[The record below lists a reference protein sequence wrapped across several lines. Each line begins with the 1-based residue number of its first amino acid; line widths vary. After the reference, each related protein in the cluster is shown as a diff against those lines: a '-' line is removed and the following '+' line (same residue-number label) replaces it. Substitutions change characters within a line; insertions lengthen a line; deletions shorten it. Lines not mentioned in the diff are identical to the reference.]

1 MERIALAREYRMV
14 EWLRVR
20 VAYLDLRKRL
30 PKSGKQYLGIGKRLL
45 GFQMKVAMGLVPVV
59 VTSGF
64 GVCDCRVLGMV
75 DEAFRGEFEILKENL
90 ELVEPPLSGMLP
102 NLCLL
107 KINFV

>member
-1 MERIALAREYRMV
+1 MKIIVHYCNSKF
-14 EWLRVR
+14 
-20 VAYLDLRKRL
+20 LDA
-30 PKSGKQYLGIGKRLL
+30 GVYH
-45 GFQMKVAMGLVPVV
+45 GLSTSSRCTKCG

-90 ELVEPPLSGMLP
+90 ELVEPPLSGILP